1 MINRENFKPR
11 RFLKRESF
19 VIPELSG
26 KVLIRELS
34 AGELVQLRGKG
45 AVGPEESFWIC
56 VHAILDED
64 GNQMFPVDTP
74 DDVENSIKVFRDT
87 LSLGTVDAM
96 AALCLTLT
104 GAMGE
109 ATEPK
114 K

>member
-11 RFLKRESF
+11 RFLKKESF
-19 VIPELSG
+19 TIPELNG
-26 KVLIRELS
+26 KVLVRELS

-64 GNQMFPVDTP
+64 GAQMFPIDTP
-74 DDVENSIKVFRDT
+74 EEVENSIKVFRDT

-96 AALCLTLT
+96 AATCLKLT
-104 GAMGE
+104 GAMGDS
-109 ATEPK
+109 TEPK